1 MILLYKEW
9 LGIFIIME
17 LYLNSISMLQSD
29 ISKSSFILSAI
40 YSPAIHMNIE
50 RNFEKGIHC
59 YNNLDQIVGIIIW
72 KINWNHLQ
80 ISWIYTKWFLVNILK
95 NRPLKKKRC
104 NFNIQTWTL
113 IFLWRKS
120 QTKSRYQL
128 KGYDFIQYF
137 YYFSIWLWSRQHQ
150 ISRWKGLKKEW

>member
-1 MILLYKEW
+1 MILSYKEW

-17 LYLNSISMLQSD
+17 LYLNRISMLQSD

-40 YSPAIHMNIE
+40 YSHAIHMNIE
-50 RNFEKGIHC
+50 RNFEKGNHY

-72 KINWNHLQ
+72 KINLESFTDIMN
-80 ISWIYTKWFLVNILK
+80 IYEMIPSEYFEESIIE
-95 NRPLKKKRC
+95 KKRC

-120 QTKSRYQL
+120 QSRSWYQL
-128 KGYDFIQYF
+128 KGFDFIQYF
-137 YYFSIWLWSRQHQ
+137 YYF
-150 ISRWKGLKKEW
+150 